1 MFKHGKCI
9 SQEIWI
15 KPRKQNKTDAITTQV
30 TRRGKKARNEQ
41 KKEKKGVVEGL
52 RNQRIGWG
60 QAGTALLSN
69 DKSRRK
75 KERASLGLKERG
87 IEAGYSITATKRKAR
102 AEVDEEG
109 ARGGVRVGLPHTPD

>member
-1 MFKHGKCI
+1 MYFPGDLDKTEKT
-9 SQEIWI
+9 
-15 KPRKQNKTDAITTQV
+15 KQN
-30 TRRGKKARNEQ
+30 RRNNHTSNEEGEKARNEQ

-109 ARGGVRVGLPHTPD
+109 AWGGVRVGLPHTPD

>member
-1 MFKHGKCI
+1 MYFPGDLDKTEKT
-9 SQEIWI
+9 
-15 KPRKQNKTDAITTQV
+15 KQN
-30 TRRGKKARNEQ
+30 RRNNHTSNEEGGKKQEMN
-41 KKEKKGVVEGL
+41 KKRKKRKKGVVEGL

-60 QAGTALLSN
+60 QAGAALLSN

>member
-1 MFKHGKCI
+1 M
-9 SQEIWI
+9 
-15 KPRKQNKTDAITTQV
+15 NK
-30 TRRGKKARNEQ
+30 KKK
-41 KKEKKGVVEGL
+41 KKEWLKGSDW
-52 RNQRIGWG
+52 IGWG

>member
-1 MFKHGKCI
+1 MYFPGDLAKNEKT
-9 SQEIWI
+9 
-15 KPRKQNKTDAITTQV
+15 KQN
-30 TRRGKKARNEQ
+30 RRNNHTSNEEGKKQEMN
-41 KKEKKGVVEGL
+41 KKRKRKKGVVEGL
-52 RNQRIGWG
+52 RNQRTGWG